1 MTAACYCDYD
11 PPRLYKASIV
21 TARKPHRCNEC
32 GKMLGA
38 GERYERVNG
47 IWERGDT
54 VTSLVTCPRCLAVRE
69 YVEAH
74 APCFCWAH
82 SSMLEDAEETIWRY
96 GHISHAF
103 FIGGMKRVFRARRY
117 TGATP

>member
-38 GERYERVNG
+38 GERYERVNA
-47 IWERGDT
+47 IWERDDT

-74 APCFCWAH
+74 APCFCWRH
-82 SSMLEDAEETIWRY
+82 GCVLDDARDTLNEY
-96 GHISHAF
+96 AYISDGF
-103 FIGGMKRVFRARRY
+103 WIGGMKRVLRAERH
-117 TGATP
+117 T